1 MAIVDKIRGEAIEG
15 LRGII
20 DFYLFKGIL
29 PVARKY
35 PKKLKPPYTEL
46 QAECMAAFSLANRSM
61 RRLSNHII
69 NAWKTSSVGKKASWT
84 DVYRGII
91 MRYWK
96 KTKEIAPIALNYEL
110 VENETEYTVKWDIM
124 QLYLDPE
131 VPEEYYQVE
140 TDVIMKT
147 EVINVPEPIYYTL
160 LDDEGYRLVAPYIHL
175 EV

>member
-1 MAIVDKIRGEAIEG
+1 MAIVDKIRGESIER

-20 DFYLFKGIL
+20 DFYLLKGLI

-46 QAECMAAFSLANRSM
+46 QAEAMAVFSLANRSM
-61 RRLSNHII
+61 RRLSDNILYE
-69 NAWKTSSVGKKASWT
+69 WKTSSVGKKASWT

-96 KTKEIAPIALNYEL
+96 KTREMAPIALDFVL
-110 VENETEYTVKWDIM
+110 IENETEYKVKWDIM

-131 VPEEYYQVE
+131 IPEEYYQVE
-140 TDVIMKT
+140 TDVINKS
-147 EVINVPEPIYYTL
+147 EVINVPKPIYYTL
-160 LDDEGYRLVAPYIHL
+160 LDDEGNRLVAPYIHL